1 MQASK
6 DFDYQALYG
15 DIHNHCNISYA
26 HGSLD
31 DAIKNAALRLD
42 FASITGHAS
51 WPDMDEHA
59 QEFSIS
65 FNSTNVVSP
74 SYIKTGTTILRGY
87 LKQKRRIRSFYFQA
101 TRFIRMSIYTIVGL
115 KPSTKMILADS
126 PSRTST
132 KNFQREP

>member
-51 WPDMDEHA
+51 WPDMDEHDPRIQHIVQFHQRGFA
-59 QEFSIS
+59 KLHKNWDNYLDRIS
-65 FNSTNVVSP
+65 KSETAHQIVLFP
-74 SYIKTGTTILRGY
+74 GY
-87 LKQKRRIRSFYFQA
+87 EIHSNEHGD
-101 TRFIRMSIYTIVGL
+101 YTIVGL
-115 KPSTKMILADS
+115 KPSTRMILADS
-126 PSRTST
+126 P
-132 KNFQREP
+132 